1 MNRYL
6 IRKIFIWPAFKFGA
20 VIGAVLMIVPGI
32 VWGLITRSSVHAL
45 RTFVEGMGWL
55 TLSNRDMVAFAQR
68 IADLDQ
74 LGPMLA
80 VWVALATVI
89 IGGLVYGLGAAVA
102 VLLYNAIAGL
112 SGGLVVGIEVLPQPQ
127 PAPAMQGAAPA
138 PPQAGSVVQP
148 PAAAPAA
155 QAPQGAP
162 PIAPP
167 TPSPVVLP
175 SQAQP
180 QTGPW
185 LAVGTSAERRP
196 LRPDRTR
203 LGSAAD
209 NDIILPG
216 ANAYHAE
223 IRFEDG
229 IYVLYDMAAGQTW
242 VNNRPVAGRNM
253 LKEGF
258 VIRLGGQEIVFHMA

>member
-1 MNRYL
+1 VNRYS
-6 IRKIFIWPAFKFGA
+6 IRKILVWPAFKFGA

-32 VWGLITRSSVHAL
+32 LWGLMMRSSVHAL

-55 TLSNRDMVAFAQR
+55 TLNNRDMAALAQR
-68 IADLDQ
+68 VADLDQ

-102 VLLYNAIAGL
+102 ALLYNAIAGL
-112 SGGLVVGIEVLPQPQ
+112 SGGLVVGIEAPPQPQ
-127 PAPAMQGAAPA
+127 PAPA

-148 PAAAPAA
+148 QAAAPAA
-155 QAPQGAP
+155 QAPQMAP
-162 PIAPP
+162 SIASSAQPVA
-167 TPSPVVLP
+167 PVVP
-175 SQAQP
+175 AQP

-185 LAVGTSAERRP
+185 LAIGTPAQRRP

-209 NDIILPG
+209 NDIVLSG
-216 ANAYHAE
+216 VNAYHAE

-258 VIRLGGQEIVFHMA
+258 VIRLGGQEMVFHAA